1 MNKTRITM
9 HIVPKEIWKPREHSM
24 GDIFPFAEDALAI
37 ERRIK
42 KGVNLNNER
51 MRYQLCCIRIQKAVL
66 NMEKNENVSLGRDYY
81 DLLHMLYD
89 SFPAEVGDCRLL
101 TCFFPPEK
109 VKVHLYAFT
118 KLITNAGFKE
128 HEDIKTRIGFFEKAA
143 SIEAGVVE
151 TSEFLTEESEERG
164 VVPPTIKGITGRHSR
179 HVYREEDR
187 LSEEKRAAM
196 LEIFKTQIHEGIK
209 NGGEI
214 NFSNQPHSII
224 AEALNEFVYKNSPDD
239 SENSIRV
246 IYMDGSEGKPFP
258 IRCLTRPA
266 DLGDNKNVHALEA
279 SLISMRHLEMDE
291 KVDFAW
297 FRNSKVSVARPFAET
312 EAYCTERTME
322 VLREIGDK
330 ELYLHLYQ
338 TGLETAVVGFYRGLV
353 QVLRERRNN
362 PVSNPLQV
370 IPYYF
375 NGKENMYKPGR
386 PWA

>member
-1 MNKTRITM
+1 MNKSRITM
-9 HIVPKEIWKPREHSM
+9 HILPKQIWKPREDSM
-24 GDIFPFAEDALAI
+24 GDIFPFVEDALAI

-66 NMEKNENVSLGRDYY
+66 NMAGNKKISLGRDYY

-89 SFPAEVGDCRLL
+89 SFPAEVGNCRLL
-101 TCFFPPEK
+101 ACFFPPEE
-109 VKVHLYAFT
+109 VKAQLHAFT

-128 HEDIKTRIGFFEKAA
+128 HEDIKTRIEFFEKAA

-151 TSEFLTEESEERG
+151 TPEFLTEESEEREIE
-164 VVPPTIKGITGRHSR
+164 VLTIKGITGRHSR
-179 HVYREEDR
+179 PVYREEDR

-209 NGGEI
+209 NGGEV

-224 AEALNEFVYKNSPDD
+224 AEALNEFVYKDSPDD
-239 SENSIRV
+239 SEKSIRV
-246 IYMDGSEGKPFP
+246 IYMDGSEGEPFP
-258 IRCLTRPA
+258 IRCLTRPV
-266 DLGDNKNVHALEA
+266 DLIVDENEHALEA

-312 EAYCTERTME
+312 DAYCTERTME
-322 VLREIGDK
+322 VLREIGDD
-330 ELYLHLYQ
+330 ELHLHLYQ

-362 PVSNPLQV
+362 SVSNPLQV

-375 NGKENMYKPGR
+375 NGKENIYKPGR
-386 PWA
+386 IWV